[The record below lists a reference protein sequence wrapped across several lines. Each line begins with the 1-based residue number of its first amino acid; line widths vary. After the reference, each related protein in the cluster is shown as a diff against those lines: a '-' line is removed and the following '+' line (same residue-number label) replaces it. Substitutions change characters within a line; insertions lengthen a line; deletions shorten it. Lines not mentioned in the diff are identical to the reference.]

1 MKDFLLAEGSESNN
15 VVLGKT
21 NFKSVERFIAIFF
34 FPYGGWQGFFRQ
46 NTSLTYQEISD

>member
-21 NFKSVERFIAIFF
+21 NFKSAERFIAIFF
-34 FPYGGWQGFFRQ
+34 SPMGDGKDF
-46 NTSLTYQEISD
+46 SDRIPR